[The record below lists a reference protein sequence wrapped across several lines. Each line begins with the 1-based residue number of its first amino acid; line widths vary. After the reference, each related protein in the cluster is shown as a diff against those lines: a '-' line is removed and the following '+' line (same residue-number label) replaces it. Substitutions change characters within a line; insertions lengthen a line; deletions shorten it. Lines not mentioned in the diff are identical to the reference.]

1 MLTPVN
7 TVRKSFKRPNLGE
20 GCGSGTSAPDSS
32 VLQERDLC
40 FVTARLMAGDGGGAD
55 VVAAVALAAGDGD
68 KSSLVPTFWS
78 WKHLDPMID
87 LPLCKKAGLKL
98 DQNNSEMRQAES
110 NPACVA
116 LARQRDNVSSGG
128 LVILPFR
135 PCGCEGRTTVSE
147 CEDGTAHLTQAH
159 WSVALLALYFA
170 LPESRTALPL
180 SSLLAPCSC
189 LVNVMRVVHSAI
201 SGVVCVVLCGTRNVK
216 CRCTEIIT

>member
-135 PCGCEGRTTVSE
+135 PCGCEGRTKRMRGRDSPL
-147 CEDGTAHLTQAH
+147 DAG
-159 WSVALLALYFA
+159 ALVGGSAC
-170 LPESRTALPL
+170 
-180 SSLLAPCSC
+180 SLLCSPRVPHCPAP
-189 LVNVMRVVHSAI
+189 
-201 SGVVCVVLCGTRNVK
+201 
-216 CRCTEIIT
+216 E